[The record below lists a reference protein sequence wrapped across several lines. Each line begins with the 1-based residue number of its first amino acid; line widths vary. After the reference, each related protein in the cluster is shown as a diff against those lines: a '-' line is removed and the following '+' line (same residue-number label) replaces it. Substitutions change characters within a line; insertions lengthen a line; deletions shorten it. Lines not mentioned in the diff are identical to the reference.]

1 MLDELI
7 ELGIFRIGDGREEK
21 DEILVSKVLKK
32 FSGGGSDLRLLL
44 NTVFDVNLVICELAV
59 KVEVFWE
66 CECFVDV

>member
-7 ELGIFRIGDGREEK
+7 ELGIFGIGDGREEK

-44 NTVFDVNLVICELAV
+44 DTVFDVNLVICELAV

-66 CECFVDV
+66 CECLVDV